1 MVRPVIR
8 DFMTGFFTLLAL
20 FGLILMLLL
29 FGEISDLGEKYY
41 TFVVHVTNAGGLSG
55 TSAVTLNGVKVGQVL
70 ETSVVPPPGLGA
82 NLKIKIKEKVAIPKV
97 AKVTIERSFVGDA
110 GMEFTIPPDAPAT
123 AMNDLI
129 KPGETFEG
137 GAPEST
143 IGRLASAIEKPLSRF
158 SATADNID
166 KLATTY
172 NTLGERLN
180 ELLEPRTPADVAAG
194 KTPNIR
200 STIAR
205 ADQALD
211 NATKFLSDEQL
222 VKDTKNLI
230 AKANEVMDQAHELAG
245 AWSKTAENVDKQA
258 TRVGDSVDGLAQQAA
273 GALRTTDKAA
283 SELAEL
289 LEKASSGNGTV
300 GQLMN
305 NPDLYNNLRDAAQR
319 LDRALA
325 DFQLLIQ
332 KYRTEG
338 IPLHL

>member
-1 MVRPVIR
+1 MRPVIR
-8 DFMTGFFTLLAL
+8 DFLTGLFTLGAL
-20 FGLILMLLL
+20 LGLILMLIL
-29 FGEISDLGEKYY
+29 FGEIADLGQKFY
-41 TFVVHVTNAGGLSG
+41 TFHVHVTNAGGLSG

-70 ETSVVPPPGLGA
+70 STDVLPPPQGGA
-82 NLKIKIKEKVAIPKV
+82 DLKVHVHTNVSIPKV
-97 AKVTIERSFVGDA
+97 AKVSIEKSFVGDA
-110 GMEFTIPPDAPAT
+110 VLEFTIPTDASAT

-129 KPGETFEG
+129 KEGETFEG

-158 SATADNID
+158 STTADNID

-180 ELLEPRTPADVAAG
+180 ELLEPRTAADVAAG
-194 KTPNIR
+194 KAPNIR

-205 ADQALD
+205 ADAALD

-222 VKDTKNLI
+222 VKDTKALI
-230 AKANEVMDQAHELAG
+230 SKASDVMDQAHTLAG
-245 AWSKTAENVDKQA
+245 SWSKTAENVDKQA
-258 TRVGDSVDGLAQQAA
+258 TRVGDSLDSLATQAS

-283 SELAEL
+283 ADLAEL
-289 LEKASSGNGTV
+289 LEKINSGTGTA

-325 DFQLLIQ
+325 EFQLLIQ